1 MIGYEDLVAYAEETG
16 DVSGIREAGEALEIV
31 DIDGDGKIGLLDFI
45 HFASRLQVMYQV
57 LIHGTLVCIYCLQ
70 RNLMKNVMTEL
81 TENSALLKGGE
92 AT

>member
-1 MIGYEDLVAYAEETG
+1 MALVKCVTYHSSGNSMIGYEDLVAYAEETG

-57 LIHGTLVCIYCLQ
+57 YIGC
-70 RNLMKNVMTEL
+70 
-81 TENSALLKGGE
+81 
-92 AT
+92 